1 MNGAFRTDPM
11 GVPFGVLM
19 RLFPVV
25 LLAACLALVAQDHHD
40 QPAKA
45 KVATHAPAAA
55 PAPAAPTTHGS
66 APAAD
71 VPDSPGAALHELSAG
86 NARFVVGKRVRTLD
100 TGHDAA
106 MRAALVGGQ
115 APFAVVITCSD
126 SRVPDALLFD
136 QEAGRLF
143 TIREA
148 GNAPDL
154 QGIASAEYAVD
165 HLGSKLVVVMG
176 HTSCGAVKAVRE
188 ANGKPLPGNLW
199 ALQAGMAGLLES
211 TPQDP
216 NEDAKA
222 HPARLEEANARR
234 QAQAMLDRSALLR
247 DLAAAEKIWVVP
259 ALYNLASGNVQFFKP
274 VSVMAAAAAG
284 HH

>member
-1 MNGAFRTDPM
+1 
-11 GVPFGVLM
+11 M
-19 RLFPVV
+19 RALPLIL
-25 LLAACLALVAQDHHD
+25 LLAVLPLVADEH
-40 QPAKA
+40 
-45 KVATHAPAAA
+45 
-55 PAPAAPTTHGS
+55 PAPAAPKAKAQPKVVTAPQ
-66 APAAD
+66 APAEASVD
-71 VPDSPGAALHELSAG
+71 AGPSTPKAALAELSAG
-86 NARFVVGKRVRTLD
+86 NARFVAGKRVRTLD
-100 TGHDAA
+100 TGQDAA
-106 MRAALVGGQ
+106 MRAALVKGQ

-154 QGIASAEYAVD
+154 QGLASAEYAVE
-165 HLGSKLVVVMG
+165 HLGSKVIVVMG

-199 ALQAGMAGLLES
+199 ALQAGMVGLLES

-216 NEDAKA
+216 NEDAKGHLA
-222 HPARLEEANARR
+222 HLEEANARR
-234 QAQAMLDRSALLR
+234 QAQALLDRSGLLR
-247 DLAAAEKIWVVP
+247 DLSTAGKLSIIP
-259 ALYNLASGNVQFFKP
+259 ALYNLASGKVQFLKA
-274 VSVMAAAAAG
+274 VAAAAAAPA

>member
-1 MNGAFRTDPM
+1 
-11 GVPFGVLM
+11 V
-19 RLFPVV
+19 RLLP
-25 LLAACLALVAQDHHD
+25 LILATIALAL
-40 QPAKA
+40 PAEEHAPTAPKTKA
-45 KVATHAPAAA
+45 KPKAAVQAHAPTPAAHGPAPASDAPDSPAAA
-55 PAPAAPTTHGS
+55 LA
-66 APAAD
+66 
-71 VPDSPGAALHELSAG
+71 ELSAG
-86 NARFVVGKRVRTLD
+86 NARFVGGKRVRTLD

-106 MRAALVGGQ
+106 MRSALVGGQ

-148 GNAPDL
+148 GNSPDL
-154 QGIASAEYAVD
+154 QGLASTEYAAE
-165 HLGSKLVVVMG
+165 HLGSKLIVVMG
-176 HTSCGAVKAVRE
+176 HSSCGAVKAVRE

-216 NEDAKA
+216 NEGAKA
-222 HPARLEEANARR
+222 HPGPPGEANARP
-234 QAQAMLDRSALLR
+234 QAHGLLAR
-247 DLAAAEKIWVVP
+247 PVPLPHLAAAEKLWIVP
-259 ALYNLASGNVQFFKP
+259 ALYNLASGKVQFFKP
-274 VSVMAAAAAG
+274 LAVVPAPPA

>member
-1 MNGAFRTDPM
+1 MRALPLFLATTAFA
-11 GVPFGVLM
+11 
-19 RLFPVV
+19 
-25 LLAACLALVAQDHHD
+25 LLAQEHAAL
-40 QPAKA
+40 PSKA
-45 KVATHAPAAA
+45 KPHAPVSAAA
-55 PAPAAPTTHGS
+55 AHSPAATL
-66 APAAD
+66 
-71 VPDSPGAALHELSAG
+71 DSPDNPSAALAELGAG
-86 NARFVVGKRVRTLD
+86 NARFVAGKRVRTLD
-100 TGHDAA
+100 TNHDAA

-115 APFAVVITCSD
+115 APFAIVITCSD

-154 QGIASAEYAVD
+154 QGLASAEYAAE
-165 HLGSKLVVVMG
+165 HLGSKVLVVMG
-176 HTSCGAVKAVRE
+176 HSSCGAVKAVRE
-188 ANGKPLPGNLW
+188 AAGKPLPGNLW

-222 HPARLEEANARR
+222 YGARLEEVNARR
-234 QAQAMLDRSALLR
+234 QAQTLLDRSALLR
-247 DLAAAEKIWVVP
+247 ELAAAEKVWIVP
-259 ALYNLASGNVQFFKP
+259 ALYHLASGKVQFFKP
-274 VSVMAAAAAG
+274 VSVVAAAPA

>member
-1 MNGAFRTDPM
+1 MR
-11 GVPFGVLM
+11 VLPILM
-19 RLFPVV
+19 
-25 LLAACLALVAQDHHD
+25 LATSLALVAEDHAA
-40 QPAKA
+40 PAAKA
-45 KVATHAPAAA
+45 KAQPHASASASPAHG
-55 PAPAAPTTHGS
+55 PAPAAD
-66 APAAD
+66 A
-71 VPDSPGAALHELSAG
+71 PDSPSAALSELTSG
-86 NARFVVGKRVRTLD
+86 NARFVAGKRTRTLD
-100 TGHDAA
+100 TGHDAE

-154 QGIASAEYAVD
+154 QGIASAEYAVE
-165 HLGSKLVVVMG
+165 HLGSKLIVIMG

-199 ALQAGMAGLLES
+199 ALQAGMSGLLES

-222 HPARLEEANARR
+222 YGGRLEEVNARR
-234 QAQAMLDRSALLR
+234 QAQAMLDRSVLLR
-247 DLAAAEKIWVVP
+247 DLAITEKVWVVP
-259 ALYNLASGNVQFFKP
+259 ALYNLASGKVQFFKP
-274 VSVMAAAAAG
+274 VSVRAAAMPG

>member
-1 MNGAFRTDPM
+1 MRTLPLILLTL
-11 GVPFGVLM
+11 GLT
-19 RLFPVV
+19 
-25 LLAACLALVAQDHHD
+25 LAADEH
-40 QPAKA
+40 
-45 KVATHAPAAA
+45 PAAA
-55 PAPAAPTTHGS
+55 PKAKTTAKTAAKVASAPPAHAAAPTE
-66 APAAD
+66 ADPAT
-71 VPDSPGAALHELSAG
+71 PKAALAELSEG
-86 NARFVVGKRVRTLD
+86 NARFVAGKRVRTLD

-106 MRAALVGGQ
+106 MRAAQVKGQ

-154 QGIASAEYAVD
+154 QGLASAEYAVE
-165 HLGSKLVVVMG
+165 HLGSKVIVVMG

-216 NEDAKA
+216 NEDAAA
-222 HPARLEEANARR
+222 HIAHLETANARR
-234 QAQAMLDRSALLR
+234 QAQALLDRSPLLR
-247 DLAAAEKIWVVP
+247 DLAAADKLTIVP
-259 ALYNLASGNVQFFKP
+259 ALYNLASGKVQFFKAVAVA
-274 VSVMAAAAAG
+274 VSAPEA

>member
-1 MNGAFRTDPM
+1 MRRLPLIFAATAFA
-11 GVPFGVLM
+11 LM
-19 RLFPVV
+19 
-25 LLAACLALVAQDHHD
+25 AQDHATPESNTKP
-40 QPAKA
+40 PAHTT
-45 KVATHAPAAA
+45 ATVPAAHE
-55 PAPAAPTTHGS
+55 PAHPAEAPTN
-66 APAAD
+66 PAD
-71 VPDSPGAALHELSAG
+71 ALTELSAG
-86 NARFVVGKRVRTLD
+86 NARFVAGKRTRTLD

-106 MRAALVGGQ
+106 MRAALIGGQ

-126 SRVPDALLFD
+126 SRVPDALVFD

-154 QGIASAEYAVD
+154 QGIASAEYAAE
-165 HLGSKLVVVMG
+165 HLGSKLIVVMG

-188 ANGKPLPGNLW
+188 ANGRPLPGNLW

-222 HPARLEEANARR
+222 YGTRLEEVNARR
-234 QAQAMLDRSALLR
+234 QAQALLDRSPLLG
-247 DLAAAEKIWVVP
+247 DLAATEKLWVVP
-259 ALYNLASGNVQFFKP
+259 ALYNLVSGKVQFFKP
-274 VSVMAAAAAG
+274 VSVVSAPQA
-284 HH
+284 HP

>member
-1 MNGAFRTDPM
+1 MRPLPLIFAVTAFA
-11 GVPFGVLM
+11 
-19 RLFPVV
+19 
-25 LLAACLALVAQDHHD
+25 LLAQEH
-40 QPAKA
+40 
-45 KVATHAPAAA
+45 AA
-55 PAPAAPTTHGS
+55 PATKAKARATTPASETHGPPATTDAPENPGS
-66 APAAD
+66 ALA
-71 VPDSPGAALHELSAG
+71 ELSAG
-86 NARFVVGKRVRTLD
+86 NARFIAGKRTRTID
-100 TGHDAA
+100 TAHDAA
-106 MRAALVGGQ
+106 MRAALTSGQ

-154 QGIASAEYAVD
+154 QGIASAEYAAE

-176 HTSCGAVKAVRE
+176 HTSCGAVKALRE

-216 NEDAKA
+216 NEDGKA
-222 HPARLEEANARR
+222 YGARLEEVNARR
-234 QAQAMLDRSALLR
+234 QAQVLLDRSSLLH
-247 DLAAAEKIWVVP
+247 DLAATEKVWIVP
-259 ALYNLASGNVQFFKP
+259 ALYNLASGKVQFFKP
-274 VSVMAAAAAG
+274 VSAVPTPKS

>member
-1 MNGAFRTDPM
+1 
-11 GVPFGVLM
+11 M
-19 RLFPVV
+19 RLLPIL
-25 LLAACLALVAQDHHD
+25 LLATTFALVAEDH
-40 QPAKA
+40 PAPAPKA
-45 KVATHAPAAA
+45 KVSKSVPATPG
-55 PAPAAPTTHGS
+55 PAAPS
-66 APAAD
+66 D
-71 VPDSPGAALHELSAG
+71 LPDSPSAALTELSAG
-86 NARFVVGKRVRTLD
+86 NARFVAGRRTRTLD

-106 MRAALVGGQ
+106 LRAALVGGQ
-115 APFAVVITCSD
+115 APFAVIVTCSD

-154 QGIASAEYAVD
+154 QGIASVEYAAA
-165 HLGSKLVVVMG
+165 HLGSKLIVVMG

-222 HPARLEEANARR
+222 HTARLEEANARR
-234 QAQAMLDRSALLR
+234 QAQALLDRSALLGE
-247 DLAAAEKIWVVP
+247 LAAAEKIWIVP
-259 ALYNLASGNVQFFKP
+259 ALYSLATGKVQFFKP
-274 VSVMAAAAAG
+274 VSVAVAAG

>member
-1 MNGAFRTDPM
+1 
-11 GVPFGVLM
+11 M
-19 RLFPVV
+19 RLLPLILATTTFV
-25 LLAACLALVAQDHHD
+25 LPADEHATPA
-40 QPAKA
+40 AKA
-45 KVATHAPAAA
+45 KPKAAVQAQASTPAAHG
-55 PAPAAPTTHGS
+55 PAPAAD
-66 APAAD
+66 A
-71 VPDSPGAALHELSAG
+71 PDSPSAALAELSAG
-86 NARFVVGKRVRTLD
+86 NARFVGGKRVRTLD

-154 QGIASAEYAVD
+154 QGIASAEYAAE
-165 HLGSKLVVVMG
+165 HLGSKLIVVMG

-188 ANGKPLPGNLW
+188 ANGKSLPGNLW

-216 NEDAKA
+216 NEDAKG
-222 HPARLEEANARR
+222 HLGRLEEANARR

-247 DLAAAEKIWVVP
+247 DLAAAEKLWIVP
-259 ALYNLASGNVQFFKP
+259 ALYNLASGKVQFFKP
-274 VSVMAAAAAG
+274 IAVVPVPQA

>member
-1 MNGAFRTDPM
+1 VDA
-11 GVPFGVLM
+11 
-19 RLFPVV
+19 
-25 LLAACLALVAQDHHD
+25 
-40 QPAKA
+40 
-45 KVATHAPAAA
+45 
-55 PAPAAPTTHGS
+55 
-66 APAAD
+66 
-71 VPDSPGAALHELSAG
+71 PDSPGTALHELSAG

-115 APFAVVITCSD
+115 APFAVIITCSD

-188 ANGKPLPGNLW
+188 ASGKPLPGNLW

-216 NEDAKA
+216 NEDAKTYG
-222 HPARLEEANARR
+222 ARLEEVNARR
-234 QAQAMLDRSALLR
+234 QAQAMLERSSLLR
-247 DLAAAEKIWVVP
+247 DLAAAEKIWIVP
-259 ALYNLASGNVQFFKP
+259 ALYNLASGKVQFFKP
-274 VSVMAAAAAG
+274 VSVVAAALA

>member
-1 MNGAFRTDPM
+1 MIGKSLPGAAMKTLP
-11 GVPFGVLM
+11 LI
-19 RLFPVV
+19 
-25 LLAACLALVAQDHHD
+25 LLAVGLTLAADEH
-40 QPAKA
+40 PAPAPKA
-45 KVATHAPAAA
+45 KSAAKSAAKVA
-55 PAPAAPTTHGS
+55 PAPAAHATATT
-66 APAAD
+66 PAEAG
-71 VPDSPGAALHELSAG
+71 PATPKAALTELSAG
-86 NARFVVGKRVRTLD
+86 NDRFVAGKRVRTLD

-106 MRAALVGGQ
+106 MRAALVKGQ

-154 QGIASAEYAVD
+154 QGLASAEYAVE
-165 HLGSKLVVVMG
+165 HLGSKVVVVLG

-216 NEDAKA
+216 NEDAAA
-222 HPARLEEANARR
+222 HIAHLETANARR
-234 QAQAMLDRSALLR
+234 QAQTLLDRSPLLR
-247 DLAAAEKIWVVP
+247 DLAAADKLMVVP
-259 ALYNLASGNVQFFKP
+259 AVYNLASGKVQFFKAVA
-274 VSVMAAAAAG
+274 VSAPQA

>member
-1 MNGAFRTDPM
+1 
-11 GVPFGVLM
+11 M
-19 RLFPVV
+19 RLLPIL
-25 LLAACLALVAQDHHD
+25 LLATALTLVAEE

-45 KVATHAPAAA
+45 KAPAHAPAVVQAPAA
-55 PAPAAPTTHGS
+55 HGPAPAGDAPDNPS
-66 APAAD
+66 
-71 VPDSPGAALHELSAG
+71 AALAELSKG
-86 NARFVVGKRVRTLD
+86 NARFVAGKRVRTLD
-100 TGHDAA
+100 TSHDAA
-106 MRAALVGGQ
+106 MRAALTKGQ
-115 APFAVVITCSD
+115 APFAVIITCSD

-154 QGIASAEYAVD
+154 QGIASVEYAAE
-165 HLGSKLVVVMG
+165 HLGSKVVVVMG

-188 ANGKPLPGNLW
+188 ANGQPLPGNLW

-222 HPARLEEANARR
+222 HTARLEEANARR
-234 QAQAMLDRSALLR
+234 QAQALMDRSALLR
-247 DLAAAEKIWVVP
+247 ELASTGKLWIVP
-259 ALYNLASGNVQFFKP
+259 ALYNLASGKVQFFKP
-274 VSVMAAAAAG
+274 ISAVASPQA

>member
-1 MNGAFRTDPM
+1 
-11 GVPFGVLM
+11 M
-19 RLFPVV
+19 RLIPV
-25 LLAACLALVAQDHHD
+25 LLLATPLSLLTQEHHN
-40 QPAKA
+40 QLAKA
-45 KVATHAPAAA
+45 KAAAHAPAA
-55 PAPAAPTTHGS
+55 PAIHGS
-66 APAAD
+66 APVAAS
-71 VPDSPGAALHELSAG
+71 PDSPAEALQELSAG
-86 NARFVVGKRVRTLD
+86 NARFVAGRRVRTLD

-126 SRVPDALLFD
+126 SRVPEALLFD

-165 HLGSKLVVVMG
+165 HLGSKVVVVMG
-176 HTSCGAVKAVRE
+176 HTICGAVKAVRE
-188 ANGKPLPGNLW
+188 ASGKPLPGNLW

-222 HPARLEEANARR
+222 YGIRLEEANARR

-247 DLAAAEKIWVVP
+247 NLVADEKLWIVP
-259 ALYNLASGNVQFFKP
+259 ALYNLTTGKVQFFKP
-274 VSVMAAAAAG
+274 VSAS
-284 HH
+284 

>member
-1 MNGAFRTDPM
+1 MRPLPMMFALTAFT
-11 GVPFGVLM
+11 
-19 RLFPVV
+19 
-25 LLAACLALVAQDHHD
+25 LLAQDHAA
-40 QPAKA
+40 PAPKA
-45 KVATHAPAAA
+45 KTHVAAQAPAAHAPAADPDA
-55 PAPAAPTTHGS
+55 P
-66 APAAD
+66 D
-71 VPDSPGAALHELSAG
+71 NPGAALAELSAG
-86 NARFVVGKRVRTLD
+86 NARFVAGKRVRTLD

-106 MRAALVGGQ
+106 MRAALVKGQ

-154 QGIASAEYAVD
+154 QGIASAEYAAE
-165 HLGSKLVVVMG
+165 HLGSKLIVVMG

-188 ANGKPLPGNLW
+188 ANGQPLPGNLW

-222 HPARLEEANARR
+222 HTARLEEANARR
-234 QAQAMLDRSALLR
+234 QAQAMVDRSALLK
-247 DLAAAEKIWVVP
+247 DLAAAEKLWIVP
-259 ALYNLASGNVQFFKP
+259 ALYNLTSGKVQFFKP
-274 VSVMAAAAAG
+274 ISVVAAAPKA

>member
-1 MNGAFRTDPM
+1 MRT
-11 GVPFGVLM
+11 LS
-19 RLFPVV
+19 
-25 LLAACLALVAQDHHD
+25 LLIAVTSCFLLSEEPHAPATK
-40 QPAKA
+40 AKA
-45 KVATHAPAAA
+45 KPQVHATASATHS
-55 PAPAAPTTHGS
+55 PAPAKDAPDMPSS
-66 APAAD
+66 ALA
-71 VPDSPGAALHELSAG
+71 ELSSG
-86 NARFVVGKRVRTLD
+86 NTRFVTGKRTRTLD

-106 MRAALVGGQ
+106 VRAALVGGQ

-136 QEAGRLF
+136 QEGGRLF

-154 QGIASAEYAVD
+154 QGIASAEYAAE
-165 HLGSKLVVVMG
+165 HLGSKLIVVMG
-176 HTSCGAVKAVRE
+176 HTSCGAVKAVHA

-216 NEDAKA
+216 NEDTKA
-222 HPARLEEANARR
+222 HLSRLEEANARR
-234 QAQAMLDRSALLR
+234 QAQALLDRSALLH
-247 DLAAAEKIWVVP
+247 DLASTEKLWIVP
-259 ALYNLASGNVQFFKP
+259 ALYNLASGKVQFFKP
-274 VSVMAAAAAG
+274 VSVTEAAPA